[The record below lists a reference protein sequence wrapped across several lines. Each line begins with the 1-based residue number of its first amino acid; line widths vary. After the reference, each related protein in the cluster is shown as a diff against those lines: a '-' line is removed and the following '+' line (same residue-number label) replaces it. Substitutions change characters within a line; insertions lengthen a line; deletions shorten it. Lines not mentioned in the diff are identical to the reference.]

1 MCSKLSSI
9 LVGLVLAILTSEAS
23 AQDARDVKRG
33 LSLAQTLCAECHA
46 IKKGEFRSRNGQA
59 PTFET
64 LASAPGISP
73 MTIRAALQTSHREMP
88 NMNLKFEEIDDLL
101 TYLATLK

>member
-9 LVGLVLAILTSEAS
+9 LVGLVLAILTREAS
-23 AQDARDVKRG
+23 AQEAGDVKRG
-33 LSLAQTLCAECHA
+33 LSLAQTHCAECHS
-46 IKKGEFRSRNGQA
+46 IKKGQFRSRNRQA

-64 LASAPGISP
+64 LASMPGVSP

-88 NMNLKFEEIDDLL
+88 NMNLKFEEIDDLV
-101 TYLATLK
+101 TYIATLK